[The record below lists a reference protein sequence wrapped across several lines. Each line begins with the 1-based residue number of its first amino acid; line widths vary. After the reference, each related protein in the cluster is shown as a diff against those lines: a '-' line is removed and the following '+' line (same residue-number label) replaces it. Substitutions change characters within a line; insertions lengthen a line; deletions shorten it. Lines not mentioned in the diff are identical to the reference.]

1 MEEMLS
7 TKQVAQQYG
16 IYESTLRY
24 YRHRG
29 VGPASFRLGGRRVVY
44 RRSAVEAWIA
54 DQEAATTVGGVA

>member
-1 MEEMLS
+1 VVEEMLS

-29 VGPASFRLGGRRVVY
+29 VGPASFPSWRTGMTGGTRA
-44 RRSAVEAWIA
+44 SWP
-54 DQEAATTVGGVA
+54 Q